1 MDESLLFSTI
11 LGMYFSIK
19 RLIGSLARMFTIFF
33 NGFVVHDI
41 SKNVN
46 DLNVLPTYFTDG
58 PYSKPQGFI
67 AMYLLLR
74 DYNRDK
80 TIQIRATIAFYCT
93 IVEKMP

>member
-1 MDESLLFSTI
+1 M
-11 LGMYFSIK
+11 
-19 RLIGSLARMFTIFF
+19 TIFF

-58 PYSKPQGFI
+58 PYGKPQGFI

-74 DYNRDK
+74 DYNRGK
-80 TIQIRATIAFYCT
+80 QFKFEQQSLLILQL
-93 IVEKMP
+93 